1 MDFQLSDEQRM
12 LQDSARRFLADHCA
26 FEDRPALIGQGSF
39 DLARW
44 QQFAEQGWLGMG
56 IAEDYDGLGGT
67 PIETALLM
75 EEMGRVLFVEP
86 FWAVAVLAA
95 QTIAAADDA
104 AHARALLPLIASGE
118 GRPVLAHNE
127 VRARGAIGFV
137 ATTAR
142 AAGGGWRLNGHKSLV
157 IGGNAA
163 DRFIVSARTGGGETE
178 RQGISLFI
186 VPRDTPGLAVRDFR
200 LIDNRWCADL
210 DLSDVAVGEADLLGR
225 LDHGFAALDT
235 GHAHA
240 LIGLCAE
247 ALGVME
253 RALWVTRDYLKTRRQ
268 FGVTL
273 NTFQALQHRMSEMLI
288 ELELTRGMVH
298 RGLASMSLP
307 AAERARALSA
317 TKIHVGRSGRFICGQ
332 AIQLH
337 GGIGVAEEY
346 LIGHHFKRMTTIE
359 SALGSSHMHLE
370 HLAEHERRVADDL
383 GMIPG

>member
-26 FEDRPALIGQGSF
+26 FEDRSALVAQGSF
-39 DLARW
+39 DLSRW

-95 QTIAAADDA
+95 QTIAAAGDDA
-104 AHARALLPLIASGE
+104 HAQVLLPLIASGE

-127 VRARGAIGFV
+127 VRARGVIEFV

-142 AAGGGWRLNGHKSLV
+142 ADAGGWRLNGQKSLV

-163 DRFIVSARTGGGETE
+163 DSFIVSARTSGAEAQ
-178 RQGISLFI
+178 RHGISLFV
-186 VPRDTPGLAVRDFR
+186 VPRDVPGLVVRDFR
-200 LIDNRWCADL
+200 LIDNRWCAEL
-210 DLSDVAVGEADLLGR
+210 DLHDVAVSEVELLGTR
-225 LDHGFAALDT
+225 DQGFAALDA

-253 RALWVTRDYLKTRRQ
+253 RALWVTRDYLKTRKQ

-298 RGLASMSLP
+298 RGLASMHLP
-307 AAERARALSA
+307 TDERARALSA
-317 TKIHVGRSGRFICGQ
+317 TKIHVGRSGRFVCGQ

-359 SALGSSHMHLE
+359 SALGSSHVHLE
-370 HLAEHERRVADDL
+370 RLAEHERRVADDL
-383 GMIPG
+383 GALAG